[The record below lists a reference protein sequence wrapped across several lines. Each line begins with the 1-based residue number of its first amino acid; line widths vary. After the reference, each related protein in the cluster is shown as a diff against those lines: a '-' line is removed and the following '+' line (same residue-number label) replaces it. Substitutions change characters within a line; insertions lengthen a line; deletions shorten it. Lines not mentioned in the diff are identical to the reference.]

1 MYRRSWLLLAPLAL
15 APETSGAAPRPLIA
29 AAASLQPALEEAAA
43 LVAAETGITP
53 RLAYGASGNMARQI
67 AQGAPFEMLIAA
79 DEISIQ
85 KLAESGQL
93 RDAGHVF
100 AVGRLALF
108 APRGSALDPVVGLEA
123 LRPLLAAGRV
133 QRFAIANPEIAP
145 YGRAAEQALRRLEF
159 STARSKR
166 RRRCRR
172 TAANGRTA
180 RFALEALRPRLV
192 FGESI
197 AQAAQFAMM
206 EGATGGLIAH
216 SLVLSPAL
224 KVRGDFSLV
233 PEALHEPLRHRLA
246 LTRRA
251 SEAALRVQAWFL
263 SPQAAAVFARH
274 GLEAP

>member
-1 MYRRSWLLLAPLAL
+1 MHRRSWLLLAPLAL
-15 APETSGAAPRPLIA
+15 VPATSGAAPRPLIA

-43 LVAAETGITP
+43 LVATETGIMP

-108 APRGSALDPVVGLEA
+108 APRGSALDPVAGLEA

-145 YGRAAEQALRRLEF
+145 YGRAAEQALRRLE
-159 STARSKR
+159 
-166 RRRCRR
+166 
-172 TAANGRTA
+172 
-180 RFALEALRPRLV
+180 LWEALRPRLV

-197 AQAAQFAMM
+197 AQAAQFAML

-224 KVRGDFSLV
+224 KARGDFSLV

>member
-1 MYRRSWLLLAPLAL
+1 
-15 APETSGAAPRPLIA
+15 LIA

-43 LVAAETGITP
+43 LVATETGIMP

-108 APRGSALDPVVGLEA
+108 APRGSALDPVAGLEA

-145 YGRAAEQALRRLEF
+145 YGRAAEQALRRLE
-159 STARSKR
+159 
-166 RRRCRR
+166 
-172 TAANGRTA
+172 
-180 RFALEALRPRLV
+180 LWEALRPRLV

-197 AQAAQFAMM
+197 AQAAQFAML

-224 KVRGDFSLV
+224 KARGDFSLV

>member
-1 MYRRSWLLLAPLAL
+1 MHRRALLLAFGS
-15 APETSGAAPRPLIA
+15 APMLGGQTAARPAPLIA

-43 LVAAETGITP
+43 LIMAETGIAL
-53 RLAYGASGNMARQI
+53 RFAYGASGNLARQI

-79 DEISIQ
+79 DEISVR
-85 KLAESGQL
+85 KLAEAGQL

-100 AVGRLALF
+100 ALGRLALF
-108 APRGSALDPVVGLEA
+108 APRGSALDPAAGLEA

-145 YGRAAEQALRRLEF
+145 FGRAAEEALRQLD
-159 STARSKR
+159 
-166 RRRCRR
+166 
-172 TAANGRTA
+172 
-180 RFALEALRPRLV
+180 LWEALRPRLV
-192 FGESI
+192 FGENI

-224 KVRGDFSLV
+224 TARGSFSLV
-233 PEALHEPLRHRLA
+233 PSALHGPLRHSLA
-246 LTRRA
+246 VTKRGGD
-251 SEAALRVQAWFL
+251 AALRVQAWLL
-263 SPQAAAVFARH
+263 SPGATAVFARH